1 MGIIKNVVCR
11 LFIQPIFEQIFFKI
25 SPSKLTGIPR
35 LKGLSG
41 SNFSKNSQNSLNY
54 RVAREDFRFYFK
66 SKLWVGT
73 DKLYSV
79 SRNEFYVSFCST
91 EYYAVGALLVKIKTN
106 PRERIQLAQQTT
118 IYLFNCEI
126 IISANTA

>member
-1 MGIIKNVVCR
+1 MQLLSYNFLLLARGDLR
-11 LFIQPIFEQIFFKI
+11 LYFT
-25 SPSKLTGIPR
+25 S
-35 LKGLSG
+35 GL
-41 SNFSKNSQNSLNY
+41 
-54 RVAREDFRFYFK
+54 R
-66 SKLWVGT
+66 VGT

-118 IYLFNCEI
+118 IYFIFFKASILSSI
-126 IISANTA
+126 AG